1 MKYCS
6 HCGVQME
13 ESVKYC
19 TRCGTPMHGSVGQT
33 PPYGQPYVPTSGYYG
48 HPQNL
53 LEKLC
58 GRLRVSAITLL
69 ITAILQV
76 LGSLS
81 CIGIGIAMILI
92 GAPLFG
98 DVLNQYGTYIN
109 YYTTDFEYNSL
120 VQFGSGAIIVG
131 AVVCFVISAFMAV
144 VCIVNFITAARTFG
158 YIKQIRQSPIGIVP
172 HFQSAGKPISVL
184 VLNILCGGVLGIIGA
199 VFALVARSLVMEN
212 QKQFYDLEQQN

>member
-6 HCGVQME
+6 NCGAQME

-19 TRCGTPMHGSVGQT
+19 TRCGTPMYGSAGQA
-33 PPYGQPYVPTSGYYG
+33 PPCGQPYPQTGSYYRN
-48 HPQNL
+48 PYNL

-76 LGSLS
+76 IGSLS
-81 CIGIGIAMILI
+81 CIGIGIAMIFI

-98 DVLNQYGTYIN
+98 DVLNQYGGYIN
-109 YYTTDFEYNSL
+109 YYTTDFEYDSL
-120 VQFGSGAIIVG
+120 VRFGSDAVIVC
-131 AVVCFVISAFMAV
+131 AVVCFVISVFMAV
-144 VCIVNFITAARTFG
+144 VCVVNFITAARTFG
-158 YIKQIRQSPIGIVP
+158 YIKQIHQSPIGIVS
-172 HFQSAGKPISVL
+172 HFQSAGKPIAVL

-199 VFALVARSLVMEN
+199 VFALVARSLVTEN
-212 QKQFYDLEQQN
+212 QNQFYDLE